1 VLQWEE
7 NDSATI
13 KGEQIM
19 DFFDLLVK
27 RRSIRNYEEKEIP
40 VETIKGIIRESC
52 MAPSS
57 GNGQPWKFI
66 IVNNKAW
73 IKKLSDE
80 SKKNLLKGIEK
91 NPDSP
96 MKKYESTLR
105 NKDFN
110 VFYNAPCLVYIG
122 CSKGI
127 RSAHVDCA
135 LAACYFML
143 SAVAKNLGTC
153 WVALG
158 SAIKNSGIRREIG
171 MPADYQIIAPI
182 IVGYPSSVPET
193 PMRNEPQILKIII

>member
-1 VLQWEE
+1 
-7 NDSATI
+7 
-13 KGEQIM
+13 M

-27 RRSIRNYEEKEIP
+27 RRSIRNYEAKEVP
-40 VETIKGIIRESC
+40 VETIKGMIRESC
-52 MAPSS
+52 LAPSS

-66 IVNNKAW
+66 IVNNKGW

-80 SKKNLLKGIEK
+80 SKKNLLASIEK

-96 MKKYESTLR
+96 MKKYESALG

-122 CSKGI
+122 CSKEI
-127 RSAHVDCA
+127 RSADVDCA
-135 LAACYFML
+135 LTACYFML
-143 SAVAKNLGTC
+143 SAAAKDLGTC

-158 SAIKNSGIRREIG
+158 SVIQDPGIRREIG
-171 MPADYQIIAPI
+171 MPEDYQIIAPI
-182 IVGYPSSVPET
+182 IVGYPSSVPEK

>member
-1 VLQWEE
+1 
-7 NDSATI
+7 
-13 KGEQIM
+13 M
-19 DFFDLLVK
+19 DFSELLVK
-27 RRSIRNYEEKEIP
+27 RRSIRNYEEKQVP
-40 VETIKGIIRESC
+40 LETIQGIIRESC
-52 MAPSS
+52 LAPSS

-66 IVNNKAW
+66 VVHNKGW

-80 SKKNLLKGIEK
+80 SKRNLLQAVEK

-96 MKKYESTLR
+96 LKKYESDLG

-122 CSKGI
+122 CSKKI
-127 RSAHVDCA
+127 RSADADCA

-143 SAVAKNLGTC
+143 AAAAKDLGTC

-158 SAIKNSGIRREIG
+158 SVIQDPGIRRKIG
-171 MPADYQIIAPI
+171 MPEDYQIIAPI

-193 PMRNEPQILKIII
+193 PMRNEPQILKIIS